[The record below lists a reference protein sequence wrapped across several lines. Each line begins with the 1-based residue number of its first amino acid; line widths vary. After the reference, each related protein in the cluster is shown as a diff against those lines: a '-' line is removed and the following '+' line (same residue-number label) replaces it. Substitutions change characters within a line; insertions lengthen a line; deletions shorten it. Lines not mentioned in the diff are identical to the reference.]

1 MLQYLEAQEI
11 CGEKTFVKKK
21 KKTDRS
27 EKIIKISHFAIVF
40 KHNFGYAIFMSLN
53 EASSMLFTSKLV
65 RSAGFKVL
73 PTWISVISK
82 LFVFNLKNSELLY
95 LSWNRIFFCL
105 IRFFSAIILYIR
117 NIFAM
122 IRLPSFSTNING
134 NEVCTKKINQILKK
148 N

>member
-11 CGEKTFVKKK
+11 CGEKTFEKKK
-21 KKTDRS
+21 ITDRS

-95 LSWNRIFFCL
+95 LSWNIE
-105 IRFFSAIILYIR
+105 FS
-117 NIFAM
+117 F
-122 IRLPSFSTNING
+122 
-134 NEVCTKKINQILKK
+134 V
-148 N
+148 